1 MANNKIAYGLA
12 KENGIDTTGM
22 IPKEVWKALKDKGIN
37 SKEIERAQSES
48 EAGAR
53 SSLEKKFIHDGGTQ
67 SNYTPELKR
76 LLGEE
81 FKGYKGQDAVDK
93 LLKEKRGH
101 VKGAFHRDDI
111 GDIDLFWGSDTVG
124 LQHIIKQRN
133 KEKKNYSKE
142 EQRKHTMRVVNVLS
156 DAVQFGTF
164 LKKNSRGDIIYKY
177 ERIKIVVA
185 KEYHNNK
192 ITYILTAYEK

>member
-1 MANNKIAYGLA
+1 MANGR
-12 KENGIDTTGM
+12 DTR
-22 IPKEVWKALKDKGIN
+22 KHFV
-37 SKEIERAQSES
+37 SE
-48 EAGAR
+48 EDDGKKCWHEKTEQEK
-53 SSLEKKFIHDGGTQ
+53 LVDIEKKFAHDDGAQ
-67 SNYTPELKR
+67 SNYTPELKH

-124 LQHIIKQRN
+124 LQHIIEQRN
-133 KEKKNYSKE
+133 KEKKNSSKE
-142 EQRKHTMRVVNVLS
+142 EQRKHTMRVVNGLS

-164 LKKNSRGDIIYKY
+164 LKKNSRGDMIYKY

-192 ITYILTAYEK
+192 ITYILTACEK